1 MNWSALIR
9 QPLLNLWRV
18 WDQSLLGV
26 CMVVRTHANACYRF
40 FYLHVAFMRLH
51 ELAWHSNGSIK
62 WQTSEC
68 HFKRVNTSNLMTFE
82 CCFLISRYHEICNPM
97 SSFTVLRHVPLEHF
111 YLPCSS
117 MFSLVCYCFFIVYY
131 LFLVMHHIAN
141 TACWNCSR
149 TFNFRTQ
156 YSKKRFKI
164 ITIKK
169 ILLS

>member
-1 MNWSALIR
+1 
-9 QPLLNLWRV
+9 
-18 WDQSLLGV
+18 
-26 CMVVRTHANACYRF
+26 
-40 FYLHVAFMRLH
+40 
-51 ELAWHSNGSIK
+51 
-62 WQTSEC
+62 
-68 HFKRVNTSNLMTFE
+68 MTFE
-82 CCFLISRYHEICNPM
+82 CCFLISWYHEICNPM

-111 YLPCSS
+111 YLHCSS

-169 ILLS
+169 ILLSSRIEIRSWDLKLQWQMSEISYPTDARCQMSEISYERQATRVKLRIFTRFALKLVF